1 MSKRT
6 KTKSVA
12 HLTREEV
19 AELVGLYAGFA
30 TDRQAKAA
38 AMDKELQAVR
48 DKYESDL
55 AWLSYELGL
64 LHAQIQSWA
73 EAHREEFGK
82 RKSMEFL
89 NGMIGWRTGTHK
101 LKTLA
106 KWTWDR
112 VLDKIKSL
120 PAMKDYVR
128 TKEEVAKE
136 TIIADRDHLGPEMLA
151 AIGVRVAQDETFYVE
166 PKLTEVESVTS
177 TSGTQAETKAA

>member
-6 KTKSVA
+6 KTKSFA

-19 AELVGLYAGFA
+19 AELVGQYTASAIKLQTFLS
-30 TDRQAKAA
+30 D
-38 AMDKELQAVR
+38 MDQGLQKVR
-48 DKYESDL
+48 DRYEPEIERVSNL
-55 AWLSYELGL
+55 QTE

-73 EAHREEFGK
+73 EAHRDEFGK

-89 NGMIGWRTGTHK
+89 SGLIGWRTGTHK

-112 VLDKIKSL
+112 VLEKIKSL

-128 TKEEVAKE
+128 VKDEVARE
-136 TIIADRDHLGPEMLA
+136 TIIADREHLGPEMLA
-151 AIGVRVAQDETFYVE
+151 AIGVRVVQDETFYVE
-166 PKLTEVESVTS
+166 PKLTEVE
-177 TSGTQAETKAA
+177 TQTATASPAKAA